1 MHLMTLGG
9 SKKIS
14 GAMCRCLAV
23 SLTGYYVAV
32 CVCYDLTCR
41 GFKHFNAR
49 SLPQFF
55 GEIMQ
60 RCDIN
65 IYIYIYVCM

>member
-32 CVCYDLTCR
+32 CVCVMILLAEVS
-41 GFKHFNAR
+41 NI
-49 SLPQFF
+49 S
-55 GEIMQ
+55 Q
-60 RCDIN
+60 RQ
-65 IYIYIYVCM
+65 VTPSVFW